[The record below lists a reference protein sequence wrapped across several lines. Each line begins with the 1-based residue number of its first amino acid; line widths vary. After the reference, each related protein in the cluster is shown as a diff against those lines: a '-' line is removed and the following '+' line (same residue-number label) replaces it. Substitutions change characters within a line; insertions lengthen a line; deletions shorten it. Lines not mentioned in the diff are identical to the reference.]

1 MSKLTSLFALGMLQ
15 ELIPTSP
22 TLTSRF
28 AIGVCA
34 PADCGAGAFNLAEAG
49 AADAFRSAKAET
61 PLLACVPFA
70 WVFGAALS
78 TEVW

>member
-1 MSKLTSLFALGMLQ
+1 MPL

-22 TLTSRF
+22 TLTSRL

-34 PADCGAGAFNLAEAG
+34 TVACGAGAFNLAEAG

-61 PLLACVPFA
+61 PLPACVPLP